1 VRLTSDMLR
10 TLLLRSRGYEVTATE
25 FVASEH
31 TPKNR
36 LILATRRGNYLRA
49 AEQEF
54 KSLKTALGEPVL
66 KLEALLKASAEQ
78 PRSLHA

>member
-1 VRLTSDMLR
+1 MLR

-36 LILATRRGNYLRA
+36 LMLATRRGNYLRA
-49 AEQEF
+49 AEQEYA
-54 KSLKTALGEPVL
+54 SLKTALGEPQL
-66 KLEALLKASAEQ
+66 KLETLLRKAGES
-78 PRSLHA
+78 HASHA